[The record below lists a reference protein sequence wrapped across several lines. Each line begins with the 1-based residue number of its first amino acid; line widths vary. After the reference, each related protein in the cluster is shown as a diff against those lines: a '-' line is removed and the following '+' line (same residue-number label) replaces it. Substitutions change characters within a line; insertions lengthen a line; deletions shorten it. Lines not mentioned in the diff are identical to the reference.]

1 MENSRQVVEV
11 VRNTFP
17 GTAFERD
24 TTSIPCETLS
34 EAEELGCLW
43 REFLQED
50 GLENGTDTQFIY
62 ETSLLDFLKKSQ
74 RLMQNTASNYHV
86 PSLYAGCLITSISAT
101 ISLLVAHRQMR
112 LHHSSAL
119 PLMVTLFAY
128 GSVMFASSYVEE
140 EQQFWYWITSA
151 WITVLHIKS

>member
-1 MENSRQVVEV
+1 M

-17 GTAFERD
+17 GTAFEQD

-43 REFLQED
+43 RELLQED
-50 GLENGTDTQFIY
+50 GLDNDSDTQFIY
-62 ETSLLDFLKKSQ
+62 ESSLLDFLKKSQ

-86 PSLYAGCLITSISAT
+86 PSLYAGCLVASISAT
-101 ISLLVAHRQMR
+101 ISLLVANRQMR

-119 PLMVTLFAY
+119 PLMVTLFSY

-151 WITVLHIKS
+151 WITILHIKL